1 MICWRC
7 QTSNSDFAVYC
18 SKCGSPLTRKPGASI
33 WKSPWLIVAAAGLG
47 LLGVAA
53 VLFVVLSRRPPAST
67 PGTPEVTAAKAV
79 TDEQPPLFL
88 PGEVI
93 VANPA
98 TLQMTRFAGFA
109 VGSGWVATP
118 LWALFGG
125 TEIRF
130 RSAEGPD
137 FAGQQGFWNEGD
149 PVILW
154 RLADF
159 ESGMDSAIG
168 AWERDAP
175 LVWQPLSAG
184 TGALRLEVVDPQQRG
199 LYLSFALPPE
209 IKAAGALCQATR
221 VVGWTFGEGTEK
233 GYLWAGPEEADL
245 ATNLAAAQVFGSVA
259 ASGREFGFFRA
270 LALGDEADPA
280 ERLSALARGF
290 ELAPS
295 LEDADLPE
303 RLRTRSVV
311 SLMRALASDLVQNG
325 RSRDVVRI
333 LGDGVLKEAADPE
346 LVQVAVVAQTRDL
359 DFNRAIQYLERL
371 RKSVF
376 EAQGRSSSEL
386 EPFRARLYKDWLRE
400 ILDKGGYFNAQVA
413 YEEAAR
419 AFPADPEIR
428 LLGVEVALT
437 ENNLARAK
445 ALLQATEV
453 PPGLKE
459 RANYLAARL
468 KTAEEE
474 EALVI
479 PFNPGEKR
487 IYVEAKVNGRHL
499 QKFLVDTGATVSS
512 IPSTAAAAL
521 GITIDLRTPVR
532 WIATASGVV
541 GTYEVFLDSIDIM
554 GYRVQNIK
562 VLILDLPTD
571 ETLGVI
577 GMDFLNNFRY
587 EIDNKAGVFRLRK
600 K

>member
-1 MICWRC
+1 LICWRC
-7 QTSNSDFAVYC
+7 QTGNSDFAVYC
-18 SKCGSPLTRKPGASI
+18 SKCGSPLTRKPGASR
-33 WKSPWLIVAAAGLG
+33 WKSPWLIVAAVGLG

-53 VLFVVLSRRPPAST
+53 ILFVVLSRRPPAAT
-67 PGTPEVTAAKAV
+67 PGTPEVPAAKAV
-79 TDEQPPLFL
+79 PDERPPLFL

-98 TLQMTRFAGFA
+98 TLQMTRFAAPA
-109 VGSGWVATP
+109 VGTGWVATP

-125 TEIRF
+125 AEIRF
-130 RSAEGPD
+130 RGAEGPD
-137 FAGQQGFWNEGD
+137 FAGEQGFWNEGD

-159 ESGMDSAIG
+159 ESGLDSGIG
-168 AWERDAP
+168 AWERNAP
-175 LVWQPLSAG
+175 LVWQPLA
-184 TGALRLEVVDPQQRG
+184 TGSGPLRLEVVDPRPRG
-199 LYLSFALPPE
+199 LYLSFTLPPE

-221 VVGWTFGEGTEK
+221 VVGWTFGAGAER

-245 ATNLAAAQVFGSVA
+245 ATNLGAAQVFASVA
-259 ASGREFGFFRA
+259 ASGREFGFFKA

-280 ERLSALARGF
+280 EQLSALARGF
-290 ELAPS
+290 ELAPY

-303 RLRTRSVV
+303 RLRTFAVV
-311 SLMRALASDLVQNG
+311 SRMRTLASDLVQNG

-333 LGDGVLKEAADPE
+333 LAEGVLREAADPE
-346 LVQVAVVAQTRDL
+346 LVQVAVLAQARDQ
-359 DFNRAIQYLERL
+359 DTNRAIQYLERL

-428 LLGVEVALT
+428 LLGVEVALA

-445 ALLQATEV
+445 ALLQETEA
-453 PPGLKE
+453 PPDLKE
-459 RANYLAARL
+459 RANFLAARL

-499 QKFLVDTGATVSS
+499 QRFLVDTGATVSS
-512 IPSTAAAAL
+512 IPSGAAAAL
-521 GITIDLRTPVR
+521 GITIDLQTPVR

-541 GTYEVFLDSIDIM
+541 GTYEVFLDSIDVM

-587 EIDNKAGVFRLRK
+587 EIDNRAGVFRLRK